1 MVIQLAIKTNFV
13 SSEDTDKSVKCIQ
26 KSNNIEVIIYD
37 KADEVIGK
45 IFESLANRHQTGNI
59 DDK

>member
-1 MVIQLAIKTNFV
+1 M
-13 SSEDTDKSVKCIQ
+13 KSVKCIQ

-45 IFESLANRHQTGNI
+45 IFESLVNRHQTGNI